1 VSIPRRPL
9 QPGATLLAVLAA
21 ALLATLVAPGSA
33 PSTPAVAGTTTA
45 TAAGAADLAAG
56 DLTRATSAP
65 GAVTGH
71 AADPAPAA
79 APGPTAQPVQDS
91 DAFPVY
97 SARDP
102 FDQLVADTGG
112 ADAGSAPAEDIA
124 PADPSGGTGETGVG
138 DGTATGGT
146 STGGTATGDG
156 TDPGTA
162 PSPSSSPGP
171 GSTATGE
178 GGRRIELVD
187 VYTAPA
193 GGLAA
198 VVTVNGSGYTPVV
211 GDTFAGDI
219 VLVSAEDRCVALSVD
234 GAAVGLCEGDAV
246 RK

>member
-1 VSIPRRPL
+1 MPDRPRLRPAR
-9 QPGATLLAVLAA
+9 PAA
-21 ALLATLVAPGSA
+21 AG
-33 PSTPAVAGTTTA
+33 PAVAA
-45 TAAGAADLAAG
+45 
-56 DLTRATSAP
+56 AP
-65 GAVTGH
+65 GAVPGH
-71 AADPAPAA
+71 ATAAPPAPAA
-79 APGPTAQPVQDS
+79 AGPTAAEGPTAQPVQDG

-102 FDQLVADTGG
+102 FDQLVVDTGAGDG
-112 ADAGSAPAEDIA
+112 ATAPAEGVP
-124 PADPSGGTGETGVG
+124 PADPAGGTGSTDTSGTSAG
-138 DGTATGGT
+138 GTAIDGTSTDGT
-146 STGGTATGDG
+146 STGGTS

-162 PSPSSSPGP
+162 PSPSSSPAP
-171 GSTATGE
+171 RSTATGT

-198 VVTVNGSGYTPVV
+198 VVIVNGSGYTPAV

-219 VLVSAEDRCVALSVD
+219 VLVSAEDRCVALRVD